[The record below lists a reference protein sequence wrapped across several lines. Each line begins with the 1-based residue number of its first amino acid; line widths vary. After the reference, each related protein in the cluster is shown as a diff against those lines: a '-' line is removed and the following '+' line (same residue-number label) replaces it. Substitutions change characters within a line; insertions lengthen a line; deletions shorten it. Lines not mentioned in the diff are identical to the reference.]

1 LARFW
6 KPDAEK
12 RTVPTLIRWTED
24 EAQKVRH
31 SASIRQMDV
40 AEFIRRAA
48 LGRKA
53 DVDFETE
60 IVLALSDITRAM
72 RVMHAAMV
80 ERGIA
85 PPEAELLPLILE
97 ARAAWRRCCAC
108 RLKTG
113 VAPFRWTVK
122 QLIES
127 CGMDLPVGV
136 PAGLLFIVLLLVAH
150 GRAVADAAVQ
160 ARGVVPAL
168 DEGKHGTLSL
178 RAGGQALAGEQL
190 PFECGEE
197 ALAHGVVVGIA
208 HRAH

>member
-1 LARFW
+1 MAKSHFQK

-60 IVLALSDITRAM
+60 IVLALSDITRSVRAL
-72 RVMHAAMV
+72 HAAMV

-85 PPEAELLPLILE
+85 PPEADLLPLILD
-97 ARAAWRRCCAC
+97 ARAA
-108 RLKTG
+108 
-113 VAPFRWTVK
+113 
-122 QLIES
+122 
-127 CGMDLPVGV
+127 M
-136 PAGLLFIVLLLVAH
+136 
-150 GRAVADAAVQ
+150 
-160 ARGVVPAL
+160 
-168 DEGKHGTLSL
+168 L
-178 RAGGQALAGEQL
+178 R
-190 PFECGEE
+190 
-197 ALAHGVVVGIA
+197 ISK
-208 HRAH
+208 